1 MVWLTPILYIL
12 LKVLSIFVET
22 LDCVKYFV
30 WVVFSLLIPPFI
42 WNREICNLTWT
53 WFWAKTLRLENTI
66 SPPGLGREI
75 VLYKTPLF
83 IGRFI
88 HQGCTPRPGLGKNG
102 CPDSENF
109 QDWQVPP
116 NPPRKYWEMF
126 RGRFRENVQTSPK
139 RFGNQKI
146 LSSIFLDALAS
157 LQTMSDIKWLIL
169 VFKISRLQSIREYCR
184 VLQSITMCYRVS
196 QSVTEC

>member
-88 HQGCTPRPGLGKNG
+88 HQGCTPRPAPASEKTAAPTRKIFKTDQSHPTRPENIEKCSGAGSGKMFKLHQNVLGIK
-102 CPDSENF
+102 
-109 QDWQVPP
+109 
-116 NPPRKYWEMF
+116 
-126 RGRFRENVQTSPK
+126 
-139 RFGNQKI
+139 KI
-146 LSSIFLDALAS
+146 WAVYF
-157 LQTMSDIKWLIL
+157 
-169 VFKISRLQSIREYCR
+169 
-184 VLQSITMCYRVS
+184 
-196 QSVTEC
+196 

>member
-102 CPDSENF
+102 CPDLPRLGKFSRLARPTQPAPKILRNVPG
-109 QDWQVPP
+109 QVPGKCS
-116 NPPRKYWEMF
+116 NFTKTFWELKKFKQCIF
-126 RGRFRENVQTSPK
+126 RC
-139 RFGNQKI
+139 
-146 LSSIFLDALAS
+146 AS
-157 LQTMSDIKWLIL
+157 TLQTM
-169 VFKISRLQSIREYCR
+169 FKINTVID
-184 VLQSITMCYRVS
+184 
-196 QSVTEC
+196 

>member
-1 MVWLTPILYIL
+1 MVWLTPILYVL

-83 IGRFI
+83 IGRLYI
-88 HQGCTPRPGLGKNG
+88 KDARPVPASEKMAAPT

-109 QDWQVPP
+109 QDWPVPP

-126 RGRFRENVQTSPK
+126 RGRFWEMFKLHQNVLGIK
-139 RFGNQKI
+139 KI
-146 LSSIFLDALAS
+146 
-157 LQTMSDIKWLIL
+157 
-169 VFKISRLQSIREYCR
+169 
-184 VLQSITMCYRVS
+184 
-196 QSVTEC
+196 